1 MCVWEPVY
9 PNTPKCVGVA
19 PFGTSRKEIRSHVGE
34 ETDACSLTLV
44 GFVCLSCRTT
54 TYEDEEHHR
63 GEDEEETWYSSS
75 GGHGVLRVV
84 RRLLQRDVSDELW
97 HPSA

>member
-9 PNTPKCVGVA
+9 PNTPKCVVVA

-34 ETDACSLTLV
+34 ETDACLLTLV

-63 GEDEEETWYSSS
+63 GEDEEKAWNS
-75 GGHGVLRVV
+75 GAGSHGVGHKVV
-84 RRLLQRDVSDELW
+84 RW
-97 HPSA
+97 